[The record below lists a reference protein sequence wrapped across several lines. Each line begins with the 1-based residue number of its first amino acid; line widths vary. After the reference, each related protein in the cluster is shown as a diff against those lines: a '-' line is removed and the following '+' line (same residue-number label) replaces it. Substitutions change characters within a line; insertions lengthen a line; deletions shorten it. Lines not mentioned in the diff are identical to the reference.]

1 VRVVPFVLFV
11 VSLLFLR
18 PAGAATVAGE
28 QHLAAQLVKTRCALC
43 HGADGQSLSPQY
55 PKLAAQSAEYLIK
68 QLFNF
73 KTRLRPSTVMQE
85 MTDQLTAAEIRGL
98 ADYYSRQPSQPQPAA
113 DLELA
118 AVGRYIYFR
127 GNAFSGVS
135 ACVTC
140 HGVYAGGSAQLPRL
154 AGQHASY
161 LETQL
166 NNFRQ
171 KLRVNDQAM
180 HSVVAALTEMEI
192 KAVAQYLTSQ
202 E

>member
-1 VRVVPFVLFV
+1 MRAILIVVVL
-11 VSLLFLR
+11 L
-18 PAGAATVAGE
+18 AQATAWAATAAGE
-28 QHLAAQLVKTRCALC
+28 KHLAEQLVKTRCALC
-43 HGADGQSLSPQY
+43 HGLDGQSLSPQY
-55 PKLAAQSAEYLIK
+55 PQLAAQSPEYLVK

-73 KTRLRPSTVMQE
+73 KTGQRPSTVMQE
-85 MTDQLTAAEIRGL
+85 MTNKLTAADIRAL
-98 ADYYSRQPSQPQPAA
+98 ADYFSRLPAPPQRGA

-127 GNAFSGVS
+127 GNPYSKVS

-154 AGQHASY
+154 AGQHAAY

-166 NNFRQ
+166 NNFRER
-171 KLRVNDQAM
+171 LRVNDQAM
-180 HSVVAALTEMEI
+180 HSVVAALTEFET
-192 KAVAQYLTSQ
+192 KAVAQYLASQ

>member
-1 VRVVPFVLFV
+1 MRALLCVVLF
-11 VSLLFLR
+11 L
-18 PAGAATVAGE
+18 AQATAWAATAAGDRHFAE
-28 QHLAAQLVKTRCALC
+28 QVVKTRCAMC

-55 PKLAAQSAEYLIK
+55 PKLAAQSPEYLVK

-73 KTRLRPSTVMQE
+73 KTGQRPSTVMQE
-85 MTDQLTAAEIRGL
+85 MTNQLSAAEIRAL
-98 ADYYSRQPSQPQPAA
+98 ADYYSLQRSAPQRDT

-127 GNAFSGVS
+127 GNPYSKVS

-154 AGQHASY
+154 AGQHAAY

-180 HSVVAALTEMEI
+180 HSVVAALTEFEI
-192 KAVAQYLTSQ
+192 KAVAQYLASQ

>member
-1 VRVVPFVLFV
+1 MRAVLFV
-11 VSLLFLR
+11 VVLLLQVTAWATT
-18 PAGAATVAGE
+18 PAGEKQVAE
-28 QHLAAQLVKTRCALC
+28 QLVRTRCALC

-55 PKLAAQSAEYLIK
+55 PKLAAQSPEYLIK

-73 KTRLRPSTVMQE
+73 KTGQRPSTVMQE
-85 MTDQLTAAEIRGL
+85 MTNTLTAAEIRVL
-98 ADYYSRQPSQPQPAA
+98 ADYFSRQPSAPQLNT

-127 GNAFSGVS
+127 GNPYSNVS

-140 HGVYAGGSAQLPRL
+140 HGVYAGGSPQLPRL
-154 AGQHASY
+154 AGQHAAY

-180 HSVVAALTEMEI
+180 HSVVAALTEFET
-192 KAVAQYLTSQ
+192 KAVAQYLASQ

>member
-1 VRVVPFVLFV
+1 MRAILIVVVL
-11 VSLLFLR
+11 L
-18 PAGAATVAGE
+18 AQATAWAATPAGE
-28 QHLAAQLVKTRCALC
+28 QHLAEQLVKTRCILC
-43 HGADGQSLSPQY
+43 HGLDGQSVSPQY
-55 PKLAAQSAEYLIK
+55 PKLAGQSAGYIIK

-73 KTRLRPSTVMQE
+73 KTGQRPSTVMRE
-85 MTDQLTAAEIRGL
+85 MTDKLSAQDIHAL
-98 ADYYSRQPSQPQPAA
+98 ADYYSRKPSAPQGDA

-127 GNAFSGVS
+127 GNPYSRVS

-154 AGQHASY
+154 AGQHPAY

-180 HSVVAALTEMEI
+180 HSVVAALTEFEI
-192 KAVAQYLTSQ
+192 KAVAQYLASQ

>member
-1 VRVVPFVLFV
+1 MRAVFLA
-11 VSLLFLR
+11 LLFLVVSPVR
-18 PAGAATVAGE
+18 AATHAGE
-28 QHLAAQLVKTRCALC
+28 QHMAAQLVKARCALC

-73 KTRLRPSTVMQE
+73 KTGQRTSTIMQD
-85 MTDQLTAAEIRGL
+85 MTNRLTAADIHAV
-98 ADYYSRQPSQPQPAA
+98 ADYFSRQPSQPQPAA

-127 GNAFSGVS
+127 GNSFSGVS

-140 HGVYAGGSAQLPRL
+140 HGVYAGGSAMLPRL
-154 AGQHASY
+154 AGQHAAY
-161 LETQL
+161 LEAQL

-171 KLRVNDQAM
+171 RLRLNDQAM
-180 HSVVAALTEMEI
+180 HSVVAGLTEMEI